1 MNIMMVTNT
10 YAPFV
15 GGVPRSVQ
23 SFTDEYRSRGHRVL
37 LVAPH
42 FEGRSLQ
49 EKDVVRVPAIQR
61 FNGSDFALP
70 VPIPGLL
77 SSALQTFSPQIVHSH
92 HPYLLG
98 DTALRVAA
106 SRKIP
111 MVFTHHTMYERYTHY
126 FPGHSPRYA
135 SFIRDLVIGY
145 SNLCDAVVAPS
156 DTVAEMLMER
166 GVEVRIEVIPT
177 GVVLKEFSGADGP
190 GFRKRA
196 GISPDVFLVGHVGR
210 LAPEKNLG
218 FLARAVARFLQKE
231 KRAHFLVVGEGPS
244 MAEIEEIFAGHGI
257 SSRLHLVGVLKR
269 MDLAA
274 AYASMDVFAF
284 ASQTETQ
291 GMVLTEAMA
300 AGIPVVAVDA
310 PGVREVMRDGKNGRV
325 LSRQDVEEFTA
336 ALLWVSSLTP
346 EAKKH
351 LLEGVAATAEAFSMR
366 HCSSRALSLYESLL
380 ISPKPKEVEASLWT
394 KTRNLIKE
402 EWRIL
407 ETFFHAVGH
416 TVQTPRQNEES

>member
-23 SFTDEYRSRGHRVL
+23 SFTDEYRGRDHHVL
-37 LVAPH
+37 VVAPH
-42 FEGRSLQ
+42 FEGRPRQ

-70 VPIPGLL
+70 VPVPGLL
-77 SSALQTFSPQIVHSH
+77 SAALQTFSPQIVHSH

-98 DTALRVAA
+98 DTALRLAA
-106 SRKIP
+106 SRRIP

-145 SNLCDAVVAPS
+145 CNLCDAVVAPS
-156 DTVAEMLMER
+156 DTVAKLLVKR

-177 GVVLKEFSGADGP
+177 GVVMKEFSRGDGL
-190 GFRKRA
+190 GFRRRM
-196 GISPDVFLVGHVGR
+196 GISPDVFLVGHTGR

-231 KRAHFLVVGEGPS
+231 KRARFLVVGQGPS
-244 MAEIEEIFAGHGI
+244 MTEIEEIFAGHGM
-257 SSRLHLVGVLKR
+257 SSRLHFVGVLEGI
-269 MDLAA
+269 DLAA

-310 PGVREVMRDGKNGRV
+310 PGVREVMRDGENGCV
-325 LSRQDVEEFTA
+325 LAHEDMDEFAA
-336 ALLWVSSLTP
+336 ALLWISSIDP
-346 EAKKH
+346 VAKKR
-351 LLEGVAATAEAFSMR
+351 LLKNVAATAEGFSMR
-366 HCSSRALSLYESLL
+366 RCSSRTLSLYESLL
-380 ISPKPKEVEASLWT
+380 ISPKPKEIETSLWT
-394 KTRNLIKE
+394 KTRRLIRE
-402 EWRIL
+402 EWKIL
-407 ETFFHAVGH
+407 ETHFHAVGH
-416 TVQTPRQNEES
+416 TVQATSQNEET